1 MVPRAL
7 IAGTIAIDAYDRT
20 MHLAV
25 QAPIKLLA
33 VGGATL
39 ALAVAAMLPAH
50 HAHRTSH
57 RLSLSAPELPEAIYI
72 SAWAHGDLTITR
84 DDSNL
89 TPLEIT
95 SRARIPDG
103 CTWLGIEIL
112 KPIDARHY
120 SYSYDETILSCEPDA
135 IPYIKTPRV
144 GLVTVED

>member
-1 MVPRAL
+1 
-7 IAGTIAIDAYDRT
+7 

-39 ALAVAAMLPAH
+39 ALAITAMLPAH
-50 HAHRTSH
+50 HYRTNH

-72 SAWAHGDLTITR
+72 SAWAHGDITISR
-84 DDSNL
+84 DDSSL
-89 TPLEIT
+89 TPIKIT

-103 CTWLGIEIL
+103 CTWLGIEML
-112 KPIDARHY
+112 RPIDARHY
-120 SYSYDETILSCEPDA
+120 SYSYDETILGCEPDA
-135 IPYIKTPRV
+135 IPSYIKTPRV